1 MKRFSI
7 FLPLVIL
14 LASCELVLSSNIL
27 LSSSSSESSSASVPT
42 SPLPPN
48 INIDLYNLNDFHGAV
63 EHNSSNK
70 E

>member
-1 MKRFSI
+1 
-7 FLPLVIL
+7 
-14 LASCELVLSSNIL
+14 VLSSNIL
-27 LSSSSSESSSASVPT
+27 LSSSSIESSSASVPT